1 MKVSQL
7 NYGVLFD
14 TLKTYYEVDDDDSV
28 WEILNQADDPIEEMA
43 NVIKPLQDYE

>member
-14 TLKTYYEVDDDDSV
+14 TLKAYYEVDEDDSV
-28 WEILNQADDPIEEMA
+28 WEIFNQADDQIEEIA
-43 NVIKPLQDYE
+43 NALKLLQDD

>member
-14 TLKTYYEVDDDDSV
+14 LLKSYYEVEEDDSV
-28 WEILNQADDPIEEMA
+28 WEIFNQADDPIEEIA
-43 NVIKPLQDYE
+43 NALKLLQDD

>member
-14 TLKTYYEVDDDDSV
+14 ALRAYYEVEDDDSV
-28 WEILNQADDPIEEMA
+28 WEILNQADDPIEEIA
-43 NVIKPLQDYE
+43 NALKLLQDN

>member
-14 TLKTYYEVDDDDSV
+14 TLKAYYEVEDDDSV
-28 WEILNQADDPIEEMA
+28 WEILNQADDIIEEMA
-43 NVIKPLQDYE
+43 NALKLLQDD